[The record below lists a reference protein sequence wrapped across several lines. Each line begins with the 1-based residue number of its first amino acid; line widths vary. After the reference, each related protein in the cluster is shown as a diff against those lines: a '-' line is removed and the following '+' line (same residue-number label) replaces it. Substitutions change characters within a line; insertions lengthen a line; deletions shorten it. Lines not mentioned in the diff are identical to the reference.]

1 MKDKLNITIRIAELP
16 PFALQI
22 DRKEEEVIRNAEYNV
37 NKLWRN
43 WRQRFTDKSSTEVLG
58 MVAFQF
64 AKLFTVFNRQA
75 DETAA
80 VLDRFENQ
88 LDSLLLD
95 IDALTVN
102 GDIKEMPSGI
112 IGRADK

>member
-22 DRKEEEVIRNAEYNV
+22 DRREEEMIRNAEYNV
-37 NKLWRN
+37 NKLWRT

-64 AKLFTVFNRQA
+64 AKLFTVLNRQA

-80 VLDRFENQ
+80 AIDRFERQ
-88 LDSLLLD
+88 LDSLLID
-95 IDALTVN
+95 IDALGSAGMAPQSDEAV
-102 GDIKEMPSGI
+102 
-112 IGRADK
+112 RH

>member
-22 DRKEEEVIRNAEYNV
+22 NMSEEEVIRNAEYHV
-37 NKLWRN
+37 NKLWRT
-43 WRQRFTDKSSTEVLG
+43 WRQRFAEKSSTEVLG

-64 AKLFTVFNRQA
+64 AKLFTVLNRQA
-75 DETAA
+75 EDMAA
-80 VLDRFENQ
+80 VLDQFERQ

-95 IDALTVN
+95 IDTIDSRGKELPATVN
-102 GDIKEMPSGI
+102 NKH
-112 IGRADK
+112 